1 MITDPTSSATGR
13 LTGRTALI
21 TGASRGIGAAVA
33 QRFAAEGARVIIAH
47 QPVPE
52 RTAEAEAVTAEIR
65 AAGGEAEP
73 LPADLADPA
82 AIARLVEQAAARWSG
97 LDIVVA
103 NAAYETHR
111 SWHEISVEE
120 WDLTQ
125 AVNVRGTFL
134 LARESHPHLRA
145 SKHPSFIALTSV
157 MVDTGMVGALHY
169 TTSKAAIIGLVR
181 ALAREIGPEGIRVN
195 AIMPGAIRT
204 ENEVAQYPDE
214 AESERRI
221 LPLQSLQRRGYAA
234 DLAGAFVFLAG
245 DDSDFITGQIITVD
259 GGWVLR

>member
-1 MITDPTSSATGR
+1 MTGR
-13 LTGRTALI
+13 LADRVALI
-21 TGASRGIGAAVA
+21 TGASRGIGAAVV

-52 RTAEAEAVTAEIR
+52 RTAEAETVAEEIR
-65 AAGGEAEP
+65 AAGGQAEP

-82 AIARLVEQAAARWSG
+82 DLAGLVERSAALWGG

-111 SWHEISVEE
+111 GWREITAEE

-134 LARESHPHLRA
+134 LAKESYPHLRA
-145 SKHPSFIALTSV
+145 SAYPSFIALTSV

-204 ENEVAQYPDE
+204 ENEVAHYPDE

-221 LPLQSLQRRGYAA
+221 LPLQSLQRRGFAT